1 MISYDRATFQG
12 TNTYYVSFD
21 NVQVGELIGKGF
33 MQCVTD
39 WGVTS
44 PKVFTVDGGQDTDPN
59 AIDFAK
65 GYNDASGARR
75 SPRSPLARTAPA

>member
-1 MISYDRATFQG
+1 MDPIDSTTGKPDPGMPPRQPACPMISYDRATFQG

-39 WGVTS
+39 WGVTT
-44 PKVFTVDGGQDTDPN
+44 PEGLH
-59 AIDFAK
+59 
-65 GYNDASGARR
+65 R
-75 SPRSPLARTAPA
+75 